1 MTLSCLLLLAA
12 LAPADASAP
21 VDGPPPPD
29 AVRVED
35 AGAIQGLWEIVG
47 CVFGGTDYTDLYRG
61 GRWSFTGYTG
71 RRIDSIRGPVEE
83 MFLVLPDNYSD
94 PIRMDLVDRPG
105 NVRRGPI
112 SREGDSLRWVWIRPD
127 GVVTVWTLKKVK

>member
-1 MTLSCLLLLAA
+1 MQAAALVLAMTL
-12 LAPADASAP
+12 APSDASAP

-35 AGAIQGLWEIVG
+35 AGAVQGLWDIVG
-47 CVFGGTDYTDLYRG
+47 CVFGGGDCTDLYQG
-61 GRWSFTGYTG
+61 DRWSFTGYTG

-83 MFLVLPDNYSD
+83 KFIVRPDNYSD
-94 PIRMDLVDRPG
+94 PIRADLVDRPG

-112 SREGDSLRWVWIRPD
+112 CRQGDSLRWVWIRPD
-127 GVVTVWTLKKVK
+127 GVVTIWTLKKAK